1 MFYGNMSLGN
11 DKEPSVRVNINEL
24 LSRVRVE
31 KQKKNKVNFI
41 FFASFSF
48 LLLIFGIIVSF

>member
-1 MFYGNMSLGN
+1 MFYGNMSVEN
-11 DKEPSVRVNINEL
+11 DKEPSLRVNINEL

-41 FFASFSF
+41 FFALFSF
-48 LLLIFGIIVSF
+48 LILIFGIILSF